1 MFAIPFVS
9 INQAPTDPG
18 VHWLVGVTMPGSL
31 PARIR
36 GRVAMLGTTRLMCSC
51 DQTPRKLSATVRLR
65 HPGGGAMV
73 SNPVLYAHRRS
84 EEGSCDSIC
93 RTCVAIVRSKAE
105 AELEEFEKVHVC
117 DPSLLTEHIRF
128 S

>member
-1 MFAIPFVS
+1 
-9 INQAPTDPG
+9 
-18 VHWLVGVTMPGSL
+18 
-31 PARIR
+31 
-36 GRVAMLGTTRLMCSC
+36 
-51 DQTPRKLSATVRLR
+51 
-65 HPGGGAMV
+65 MV

-93 RTCVAIVRSKAE
+93 RTCVATIVRSKAE